1 MDQTKQDQINASYPD
16 HLRSQMQSGLELQV
30 ATIHIRFG
38 FVLKSMHKSFA
49 WIFYSERLS
58 EAYKWRTN
66 KVKE

>member
-1 MDQTKQDQINASYPD
+1 
-16 HLRSQMQSGLELQV
+16 MQSGLELQV